1 MAIRFCIN
9 LYRQKAAELEKQFT
23 NETILL
29 INKYSNFRGQ
39 LTQRNKELESILK
52 TMAQQE
58 NIIIE
63 LRQFIQEHRLAIEII
78 NQQLYF
84 AGFNP

>member
-52 TMAQQE
+52 TMAQ
-58 NIIIE
+58 
-63 LRQFIQEHRLAIEII
+63 
-78 NQQLYF
+78 
-84 AGFNP
+84 